1 MREPIIKR
9 KTLASN
15 RWRRKWGPGGA
26 VTAVATIVIVIV
38 SIVVIV
44 VNVVVSGGKRSV

>member
-15 RWRRKWGPGGA
+15 RWRREWRPGGA
-26 VTAVATIVIVIV
+26 VTAVATIVIV
-38 SIVVIV
+38 SIVVTV
-44 VNVVVSGGKRSV
+44 VNVVVGGRKRSV